1 MHVLVTGGTGFIGK
15 ALCTE
20 LLKRHHQVSVL
31 TRDVRKARELPFG
44 CRVAA
49 TLDRV
54 EGPVDGIINL
64 AGENLAAHRW
74 TAERRQLFIDSRV
87 QTTRKLIEFI
97 TRARQR
103 PQVLVSG
110 SAIGWYGAR
119 GDDTLEEN
127 SPGGGL
133 EEYPAQL
140 CRAWEAE
147 SRRAEKLGL
156 RVCIVRTGIVLAGDG
171 GPLAKM
177 LPAFRMGLGGRL
189 GDGRQ
194 WMSWIH
200 REDLVAVLIWLLE
213 NPTCQGTW
221 NGTAPLPVTNAEF
234 AQQLGL
240 ALQRPAR
247 LPMPGWL
254 LRLLVGGMAELLLT
268 GQKVIPR
275 RLIEAG
281 FRFRHPRLPA
291 ALAAIFR
298 AERGGVGG

>member
-31 TRDVRKARELPFG
+31 TRDVRQARELPFG

-49 TLDRV
+49 TLERV
-54 EGPVDGIINL
+54 EGNVDGIVNL

-74 TAERRQLFIDSRV
+74 NAERRQLFIDSRV
-87 QTTRKLIEFI
+87 QTTRRLIEFI
-97 TRARQR
+97 GRAKSR

-119 GDDTLEEN
+119 GDDTLEE
-127 SPGGGL
+127 SSRGGRVD
-133 EEYPAQL
+133 EYQAQL

-147 SRRAEKLGL
+147 ARLAEKLGL
-156 RVCIVRTGIVLAGDG
+156 RVCLVRTGIVLAGDG

-177 LPAFRMGLGGRL
+177 LPAFRLGFGGRL

-200 REDLVAVLIWLLE
+200 REDLVAMLVWLLE
-213 NPTCQGTW
+213 NPTCQGAW
-221 NGTAPLPVTNAEF
+221 NGTAPQPVTNAEF
-234 AQQLGL
+234 ARQLGL

-247 LPMPGWL
+247 LPMPAWL

-281 FRFRHPRLPA
+281 FRFRHPQLSQALQNIFGADPA
-291 ALAAIFR
+291 GPR
-298 AERGGVGG
+298 